1 MSDRETGALSLGYI
15 PAERPVPGA
24 RRSFNASDKTRIL
37 AEAERPGQSLSVVA
51 RRHGINKRLMFRW
64 KNELS
69 APKPVGF
76 LNVTVAD
83 GSELVLSSGPSA
95 PSRLAAR
102 TISSPVLMVG
112 AGAGRQ

>member
-1 MSDRETGALSLGYI
+1 LPSGGAAG
-15 PAERPVPGA
+15 AGA

-51 RRHGINKRLMFRW
+51 RRHGIDKRLLFRW

-69 APKPVGF
+69 APEPAGF
-76 LNVTVAD
+76 LDVTVAD
-83 GSELVLSSGPSA
+83 GSELALSSGPSA

-102 TISSPVLMVG
+102 TISSPVPMVG
-112 AGAGRQ
+112 QALGDNDLAL